1 MQAKFLSANNKYHFA
16 WWDAQE
22 VSAGTPH
29 DHAAKRPRQPF
40 TIVPFEKKTLNVN
53 DLFCISS
60 NDTLHFAW
68 YLEPDSKKF
77 DSCASYLWVCAG
89 PSTALGAKRNWYPSV
104 LPREARRDNLLF
116 ITSNNK
122 AHFAWYQ
129 KGDELWVGKGSS
141 DNLAKEKA
149 VRCSLPP
156 DAKVGFILFMST
168 NDQHHFAFL
177 KNGTYLVGSS
187 EKLAHSP
194 QGVYDLEELKDIMKV

>member
-1 MQAKFLSANNKYHFA
+1 MQAKFLSANTKFHFA
-16 WWDAQE
+16 WWDTQE

-29 DHAAKRPRQPF
+29 DHDAQRPRQPF
-40 TIVPFEKKTLNVN
+40 IIIPFERKALSIN

-60 NDTLHFAW
+60 NDAMHFAW
-68 YLEPDSKKF
+68 YFERIPKGDPDHI
-77 DSCASYLWVCAG
+77 LWVCAG
-89 PSTALGAKRNWYPSV
+89 PSESLGAKRDWYRSV
-104 LPREARRDNLLF
+104 LPWGANLEDLRF

-149 VRCSLPP
+149 VRCEIPP
-156 DAKVGFILFMST
+156 DVKVEHILFMST
-168 NDQHHFAFL
+168 DDKQHFAFL

-187 EKLAHSP
+187 TKLAHSP